1 MTYSVEKLDGVPI
14 VHYKLG
20 EDYNIVRDSAPAQA
34 AVLEAVES
42 QTEPVF
48 VIFDFTDVN
57 LGLEDVI
64 QGANM
69 LVSGVD
75 RVQPDAPKSVPIFEQ
90 PNTIQV
96 IMVTSSKLIRLAA
109 RGMNSP
115 VFGNQDVHLAHT
127 LEEAMDYVRS
137 SLGEHA

>member
-1 MTYSVEKLDGVPI
+1 MSYSVEKLEGVPV

-20 EDYNIVRDSAPAQA
+20 EDYDIVRDSTPAQS
-34 AVLEAVES
+34 AVAEAVEA
-42 QTEPVF
+42 QAEPVY
-48 VIFDFTDVN
+48 VIFDFTEVN
-57 LGLEDVI
+57 LGLDDVI

-75 RVQPDAPKSVPIFEQ
+75 RVQPDAPEAVPIFDQ

-115 VFGNQDVHLAHT
+115 VFGNQDVHLSHT
-127 LEEAMDYVRS
+127 LEEALEYVRS
-137 SLGEHA
+137 SLVEHA